1 MISIIKKFAAILI
14 IITSFYLLISYI
26 LRLPDNFGYFV
37 DSLDRFDD
45 IQGITDIYT
54 SFGWIIISPL
64 SQFSLIILGVVL
76 LFEKK

>member
-1 MISIIKKFAAILI
+1 MSIIKKFAAILI
-14 IITSFYLLISYI
+14 IITSFYFLISSI

-45 IQGITDIYT
+45 IQGIIDIYV
-54 SFGWIIISPL
+54 SFGWLIISPL